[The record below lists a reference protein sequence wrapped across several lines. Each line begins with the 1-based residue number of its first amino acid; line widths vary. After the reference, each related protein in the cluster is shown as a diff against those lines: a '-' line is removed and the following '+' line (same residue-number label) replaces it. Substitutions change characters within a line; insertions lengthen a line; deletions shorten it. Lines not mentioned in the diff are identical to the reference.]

1 MFTVEIELAFYQTI
15 LQNCC
20 LENTN
25 FFLCTT
31 GRLVSIHN
39 FYISNLNQ
47 KPNEMEKYKGN

>member
-20 LENTN
+20 LENIN